1 MHEDAVIERAK
12 RAFHADDAPGLRAL
26 LAAEPGL
33 KALINASIG
42 PFDSPAVCGA
52 RSREMLDVLIEAGA
66 DINAKSSW
74 WAGGFGL
81 LHNASPELARYAILR
96 GAIVAIHAA
105 ARLGMIERVRELVA
119 GDAALLHARGGD
131 GQTPL
136 HFASTVEIAEFLLER
151 GAAIDALDVDHE
163 SSPAQY
169 MVRER
174 QDVARFLVSRGCK
187 ADLLMAAALGDVGL
201 VRRLLAADAG
211 AADAGAIRMR
221 VSPEWFPM
229 GNPRAGGTIYQWT
242 LGWHVSAHQVAR
254 AFGHGEVFEILMA
267 ASPDEVKLIT
277 ACWLGEEEMARGL
290 LAATP
295 GLVGRFTEEDRRQL
309 AHAARNNDL
318 AAVRAMVGIGMAVDV
333 VGQHG
338 ATPLHWAAFHGN
350 AAMVEVILRAGPA
363 LEATD
368 RDYQGTPVGW
378 AMHGSENGWHCET
391 GDYGA
396 LVAALL
402 RAGAKRPAEVGGSE
416 AVRRVL
422 MGAGE

>member
-1 MHEDAVIERAK
+1 MLGDAVVERAK
-12 RAFHADDAPGLRAL
+12 RAFHDDDAAGVRGLL
-26 LAAEPGL
+26 DEFPQL
-33 KALINASIG
+33 KALINAPIR
-42 PFDSPAVCGA
+42 PFDSPAICGV
-52 RSREMLDVLIEAGA
+52 RSRGMLDVLIDAGA
-66 DINAKSSW
+66 DIDAKSGW

-81 LHNASPELARYAILR
+81 LHNASPELARYAISR
-96 GAIVAIHAA
+96 GAFVDVHAA
-105 ARLGMIERVRELVA
+105 ARLGMIDRVRELVGADA
-119 GDAALLHARGGD
+119 GLVRARGGD

-136 HFASTVEIAEFLLER
+136 HFASTVEIAEFLLGC

-163 SSPAQY
+163 STPAQY

-187 ADLLMAAALGDVGL
+187 TDLLMAAALGDVGL
-201 VRRLLAADAG
+201 VRGLL

-229 GNPRAGGTIYQWT
+229 ANPRAGGTIYQWT

-254 AFGHGEVFEILMA
+254 AFGHREVFEILMA

-277 ACWLGEEEMARGL
+277 ACWLGEEEMARRL
-290 LAATP
+290 VAATP

-318 AAVRAMVGIGMAVDV
+318 AAVRAMVGIGMGVDV

-350 AAMVEVILRAGPA
+350 AAMVEVILRVGPT

-368 RDYQGTPVGW
+368 RDFQGTPMGW
-378 AMHGSENGWHCET
+378 AMHGSEHGWYCAT
-391 GDYGA
+391 GEYGA
-396 LVAALL
+396 VVAALL
-402 RAGAKRPAEVGGSE
+402 RAGAKRPAEVRGSE
-416 AVRRVL
+416 AVRAALAVDS
-422 MGAGE
+422 

>member
-1 MHEDAVIERAK
+1 MVDGAVLERAK
-12 RAFHADDAPGLRAL
+12 RAFHADDAAGVRGL
-26 LAAEPGL
+26 LAEFPQL
-33 KALINASIG
+33 MALINAPIG
-42 PFDSPAVCGA
+42 PFDSPAVCGV
-52 RSREMLDVLIEAGA
+52 RSREMLDVLISAGA
-66 DINAKSSW
+66 DINAKSGW

-81 LHNASPELARYAILR
+81 LHNASPELARYAISR
-96 GAIVAIHAA
+96 GALVDIHAA
-105 ARLGMIERVRELVA
+105 ARLGMIERVRELVGADA
-119 GDAALLHARGGD
+119 GLVHARGGD

-136 HFASTVEIAEFLLER
+136 HFAATVEIAEFLLER
-151 GAAIDALDVDHE
+151 GALIDALDVDHE
-163 SSPAQY
+163 STPAQY
-169 MVRER
+169 MIRDR
-174 QDVARFLVSRGCK
+174 QAIARFLVSRGCET
-187 ADLLMAAALGDVGL
+187 DLLMAAALGDGGL
-201 VRRLLAADAG
+201 VRRLL

-254 AFGHGEVFEILMA
+254 AFGHVEVFETLMA

-290 LAATP
+290 VAATP
-295 GLVGRFTEEDRRQL
+295 GLAGRFTEEDRRQL

-350 AAMVEVILRAGPA
+350 AAMAEVILRAGPA

-391 GDYGA
+391 GDFGA
-396 LVAALL
+396 VVAALL
-402 RAGAKRPAEVGGSE
+402 RAGAKRPAEVRGSE
-416 AVRRVL
+416 AVRAALAMRS
-422 MGAGE
+422 